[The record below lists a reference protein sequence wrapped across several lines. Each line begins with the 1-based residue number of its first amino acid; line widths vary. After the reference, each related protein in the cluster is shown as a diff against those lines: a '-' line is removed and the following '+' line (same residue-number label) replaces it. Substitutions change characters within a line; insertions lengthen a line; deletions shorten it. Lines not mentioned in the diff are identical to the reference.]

1 MADRRRTTMTTHS
14 LGGAGA
20 VPSSI
25 PRPPNTLRHSLAP
38 NQGRASIA
46 PGAAGA
52 AAGGGTAFG
61 RGSGRASMAPG
72 AFADS
77 QNSQGGGSQGAGGSQ
92 FSQGHGG
99 PPAHHLV
106 APMTASRAANVYT
119 SFGAS
124 QSAAKAHPTLRTSM
138 AADYAPPSE
147 RRTSTFR
154 RSTMANS
161 VMATPGGHIGVGASS
176 RANAVKDPRDPRP
189 RVVRD
194 RLAQDIVDFCE
205 LRQHSVMIRE
215 LLQPTGTQFYNI
227 FKYLVM
233 QYAGIKFGEML
244 GPKGKP
250 EDEVLAILRACQ
262 YPFADSISKS
272 HLQAVGSAQSWP
284 NMLAMLHWF
293 VEMMNCRESAFASY
307 PEIHIPAPG
316 YQDRLTEGEI
326 APDAITPH
334 AWLDHLARVYARF
347 LNGEGEPLEP
357 ENADSPTAFPEEEDQ
372 LRDVIEASSSVQR
385 QRLEAIRAEHST
397 LAAQWD
403 ELQSVPDPIHAYSA
417 HCTRLKS
424 DVGKATEYIAKTKN
438 TLAALA
444 QQKADFEEDIQRALR
459 DREEKREQQAQTERT
474 IRGQKLTPLEIQNLS
489 TERSALGRQMQ
500 DIQQRYRT
508 AVSRTMNLEI
518 DLNKRID
525 EATALA
531 ARYEEK
537 AQPLGLLNG
546 PLDGYEDV
554 PFAQEINGASDNP
567 VPEGLGTVVKPALS
581 KLRQKT
587 RDEIR
592 DVNMTDFRIE
602 SELTKLKE
610 ILADLR
616 EKETVQVQEL
626 DVVDHE
632 KGQMQEA
639 MDRELATTGAE
650 LERLQNQ
657 VLAVQAT
664 MNDALA
670 AANHRYEQRVV
681 ERMAAYEQ
689 TSALRRKNRDALEQ
703 AIEQFM
709 GYKEHMTDGTDRLAT
724 LLDEVAATV

>member
-14 LGGAGA
+14 LGGQGG

-38 NQGRASIA
+38 AAQGRQSIA
-46 PGAAGA
+46 PGGP
-52 AAGGGTAFG
+52 GGGAFG
-61 RGSGRASMAPG
+61 GGRVSGRASMAPG
-72 AFADS
+72 AGAFADS
-77 QNSQGGGSQGAGGSQ
+77 QNSQSGPGASQGGSQ

-99 PPAHHLV
+99 PPPQSSHLV
-106 APMTASRAANVYT
+106 APMTASRAGNVYT
-119 SFGAS
+119 
-124 QSAAKAHPTLRTSM
+124 
-138 AADYAPPSE
+138 SE

-316 YQDRLTEGEI
+316 YQDRLAEGEI

-334 AWLDHLARVYARF
+334 AWLDHLAKVYARF

-357 ENADSPTAFPEEEDQ
+357 DNADSPTAFPEEEDQ

-385 QRLEAIRAEHST
+385 QRLEAIRAEHSN
-397 LAAQWD
+397 LAAQWE

-424 DVGKATEYIAKTKN
+424 DVGKATDYIAKTKN

-489 TERSALGRQMQ
+489 TERSALSRQMQ

-525 EATALA
+525 EATGLA

-546 PLDGYEDV
+546 PLDGYEEV

-632 KGQMQEA
+632 KGQMQEVRA
-639 MDRELATTGAE
+639 SFFS
-650 LERLQNQ
+650 
-657 VLAVQAT
+657 VLA
-664 MNDALA
+664 
-670 AANHRYEQRVV
+670 
-681 ERMAAYEQ
+681 
-689 TSALRRKNRDALEQ
+689 
-703 AIEQFM
+703 
-709 GYKEHMTDGTDRLAT
+709 
-724 LLDEVAATV
+724 